1 MVDAMRAQSF
11 VALAALLSCIGYA
24 SAQVIEGRQVDGR
37 SVWYSHTGIFSD
49 LKDCAGKADWY
60 AYVFVGSIAE
70 IAPADKDEK
79 ILQIIPEEVFHGDPA
94 SPLSVLTSQAPCFP
108 KMTVGDRWLFFL
120 RQEKD
125 KPIDLDYYGNDS
137 LPLANAQQ
145 QIETLRNLKS
155 VGDFGI
161 VQGQVLERTPDN
173 PTPVPHATVVA
184 HLQYDER
191 KFVATTGDDGRFE
204 FQPLPP
210 GSYKFTVDPIGSLRI
225 ESGAAGWLPLRSGGC
240 WNLTLSH
247 FPHAEI
253 GGHVQHLNGSPL
265 SNVEVIIFKAH
276 SDSFYATMHT
286 DQGGHFSINSL
297 QPGEYIVGINPHV
310 IPPDTGASG
319 TGATVPTPSRYYR
332 DEIDRSVALVIP
344 LADGD
349 KRDDIDFVIP
359 DQ

>member
-94 SPLSVLTSQAPCFP
+94 SPLSVLTSPAPCFP

-253 GGHVQHLNGSPL
+253 CGHVQHLNGS
-265 SNVEVIIFKAH
+265 
-276 SDSFYATMHT
+276 
-286 DQGGHFSINSL
+286 Q
-297 QPGEYIVGINPHV
+297 
-310 IPPDTGASG
+310 
-319 TGATVPTPSRYYR
+319 
-332 DEIDRSVALVIP
+332 
-344 LADGD
+344 
-349 KRDDIDFVIP
+349 
-359 DQ
+359 